1 MAEGKE
7 IKTIGVLTSG
17 GDAPGMNAAIRA
29 VVRRGLAKGMKMKG
43 ILKGYDGLLN
53 EEIFDMAA
61 KDVSDIIERGGTVLG
76 TARCL
81 EMMTPEGQQ
90 QAADNCRKH
99 GIDALVVI
107 GGDGSFKGAQAL
119 ANLGINCVG
128 VPGTIDLDI
137 ACTEYTIG
145 FDTAVNTAMEAIDK
159 VRDTSTSHERCSII
173 EVMGRNAGYIALWCG
188 IANGAED
195 ILLPEKYDYDEQKI
209 IDNIIENRKRGK
221 KHHIIVNAEG
231 IGHSTS
237 MARRIEAATGLETRA
252 TILGY
257 MQRGGRPTCKDRVY
271 ASTMGCMAV
280 DILLEGKNKRV
291 VGYQNGEF
299 MDFDINEAL
308 AMSKGISEYQVEIA
322 SSLSKNYRKDS

>member
-1 MAEGKE
+1 MAEKKE

-29 VVRRGLAKGMKMKG
+29 VVRRGLARGVTMKG
-43 ILKGYDGLLN
+43 IQRGYEGLLN
-53 EEIFDMAA
+53 EEIFDMCA
-61 KDVSDIIERGGTVLG
+61 KDVSDIIERGGTILG
-76 TARCL
+76 TARCS
-81 EMMTPEGQQ
+81 EMRTEEGQKK
-90 QAADNCRKH
+90 AADICRKH
-99 GIDALVVI
+99 NIDALVVI
-107 GGDGSFKGAQAL
+107 GGDGSFAGAQKL

-128 VPGTIDLDI
+128 IPGTIDLDI

-159 VRDTSTSHERCSII
+159 VRDTSTSHERCSVI

-221 KHHIIVNAEG
+221 KHHIIINAEG
-231 IGHSTS
+231 IGYSVS
-237 MARRIEAATGLETRA
+237 MARRIEAATGMETRA
-252 TILGY
+252 TILGH
-257 MQRGGRPTCKDRVY
+257 MQRGGSPSCRDRVY
-271 ASTMGCMAV
+271 ASTMGCLAV
-280 DILLEGKNKRV
+280 DLLLEGKNKRV

-299 MDFDINEAL
+299 RDFDINEAL
-308 AMSKGISEYQVEIA
+308 AMNKGISEYQYEIA
-322 SSLSKNYRKDS
+322 RSLSQNYRKS